1 MSVSLPMGSWSRLR
15 GRLWPPGLDFREQLV
30 TAAGIVGVAI
40 CWMSAIANAAQ
51 GVNLWTV
58 LLNIAAGFA
67 TIALLWFA
75 RTTGHYQLT
84 YAITVVGLFFV
95 LFPWFFFTG
104 GGYFSGMPAFFV
116 FAIVFSA
123 FILDGVAL
131 WVLLPL
137 EVAIFVASILT
148 AYVHPEL
155 VLPLPSDRMIATDVI
170 YCVVASGIA
179 LTAALR
185 MLIRIYEENKAQLV
199 ARNAQL
205 AQVDQAKSEL
215 LAMVAHELNTPLM
228 VIRAHAEEATG
239 VLGEDQRSSRVGRD
253 LQVIDT
259 EADRLGRLVAQLLD
273 LSRISDGRLV
283 VATQPANLGALV
295 QETLR
300 SYRPV
305 LTRSGNRLE
314 LQRGSAAPVVLMD
327 RERIVQVLVN
337 LLSNAARHTHDGRI
351 AVSVKVVGSQAEIA
365 VTDTGEGIAAELIP
379 QLGKAPLPVR
389 RDGVRSARD
398 TGLGVGLMIST
409 HIIEAHGG
417 ELRLESTPGAGTTA
431 RFTLPLAPEVA

>member
-1 MSVSLPMGSWSRLR
+1 MSVSVPAGSWSLLW

-30 TAAGIVGVAI
+30 TAAGVVGVAI

-58 LLNIAAGFA
+58 LLNVAAGFA

-84 YAITVVGLFFV
+84 YAVSVVGLFFV

-123 FILDGVAL
+123 FILDGAAL

-137 EVAIFVASILT
+137 EVAIFVASILA
-148 AYVHPEL
+148 AYVHPEW
-155 VLPLPSDRMIATDVI
+155 VLALPSDRMIATDVI
-170 YCVVASGIA
+170 YCVVASGLA

-199 ARNAQL
+199 ARNAEL
-205 AQVDQAKSEL
+205 AKVDQAKSEL

-228 VIRAHAEEATG
+228 VIRAHAEEAAGTLA
-239 VLGEDQRSSRVGRD
+239 VEERSSRVGRD
-253 LQVIDT
+253 LEVIEA

-283 VATQPANLGALV
+283 VTTQADNLGSLV

-300 SYRPV
+300 SYRPL
-305 LTRSGNRLE
+305 LTQNGNLLE
-314 LQRGSAAPVVLMD
+314 LQRGSAAPVVQMD
-327 RERIVQVLVN
+327 RERVVQVLVN
-337 LLSNAARHTHDGRI
+337 LLSNAARHTAGGTI
-351 AVSVKVVGSQAEIA
+351 TVAVRVVGEFAEVA
-365 VTDTGEGIAAELIP
+365 VTDTGEGIAADVLP
-379 QLGKAPLPVR
+379 HLGQRPLTAR
-389 RDGVRSARD
+389 AEGVRSSRD
-398 TGLGVGLMIST
+398 AGLGVGLVISS

-417 ELRLESTPGAGTTA
+417 ELQLESAPGRGTTA
-431 RFTLPLAPEVA
+431 RFTLPLA